1 MLSDKQK
8 QLVEEVRKLKAEK
21 NALILVHNYQRPEI
35 YEVAD
40 FIGDSLGLCQKAAD
54 TDADVLV
61 FCGVNFMAET
71 AKILNPAKK
80 VVVPH
85 SGAGCAMADMINA
98 DDLLEFKK
106 DYPGVPVV
114 CYVNSTAEVK
124 SVSDICCTSSN
135 AVEVVRSLES
145 DRVIFVPDQNLAAY
159 VASQAPE
166 KEVIA
171 WKGHCPVHH
180 FVNADYV
187 EDIKRRHPEAKI
199 IAHPET
205 KPEVTALADYVS
217 STSGMLECARKDDS
231 DQFFILTECGMT
243 ERLRQELPGKEFFGL
258 CNMCFDMKK
267 NTLELVLKSLQD
279 EKEEVEVD
287 PDVAAKARGALEK
300 MMNVTK

>member
-1 MLSDKQK
+1 
-8 QLVEEVRKLKAEK
+8 
-21 NALILVHNYQRPEI
+21 
-35 YEVAD
+35 
-40 FIGDSLGLCQKAAD
+40 
-54 TDADVLV
+54 
-61 FCGVNFMAET
+61 MAET

>member
-8 QLVEEVRKLKAEK
+8 QLVENILKLKKAK

-35 YEVAD
+35 YEIAD
-40 FIGDSLGLCQKAAD
+40 FIGDSLGLCVEASQ

-71 AKILNPAKK
+71 AKILNPDKK
-80 VVVPH
+80 VIVPH

-98 DDLLEFKK
+98 DDLVKFKE

-124 SVSDICCTSSN
+124 AVSDICCTSSN
-135 AVEVVRSLES
+135 AVEVVRSLPSE
-145 DRVIFVPDQNLAAY
+145 RVIFVPDQNLAAY
-159 VASQAPE
+159 AASQVPE

-180 FVNADYV
+180 FVNAGFV
-187 EDIKRRHPEAKI
+187 EDIKKRHPEAKI

-205 KPEVTALADYVS
+205 RPEVIALSDYVS
-217 STSGMLECARKDDS
+217 STSGMLECARNDDA

-243 ERLRQELPGKEFFGL
+243 ERLRQELPDKEFFGL

-267 NTLELVLKSLQD
+267 NTLELVLKSLQG
-279 EKEEVEVD
+279 EREEVEVD
-287 PDVAAKARGALEK
+287 PDVADKARNALEK
-300 MMNVTK
+300 MMKITK